1 MNAIAIDGFSSTGKS
16 SVAKVLAQR
25 LGYLY
30 VDTGAMY
37 RAVALHALRNG
48 WVGPDGSLEA
58 AGSTDALRAGVGAL
72 DIRWR
77 REASG
82 HQHTLLNG
90 EDVEAQ
96 IRTMEISQI
105 VSKVSAVPQVRRAL
119 VAQQQKLGTDS
130 PGVVMDGRDIGTVV
144 FPEAKLKIFMTAR
157 PDVRAARRFAEMEA
171 KGSTDGLT
179 VQDIATNLAQRDAED
194 QARLDSPLLQAHDAL
209 VLDNSDLTF
218 VQAVEQAYTWAR
230 ERGFA
235 TAQPH

>member
-16 SVAKVLAQR
+16 SVAKILAQR

-48 WVGPDGSLEA
+48 WVGPDGSSVNAHA
-58 AGSTDALRAGVGAL
+58 AEALRAGAGT
-72 DIRWR
+72 
-77 REASG
+77 
-82 HQHTLLNG
+82 Q
-90 EDVEAQ
+90 DVEAQ

-105 VSKVSAVPQVRRAL
+105 VSKVSAVPEVRRAL
-119 VAQQQKLGTDS
+119 VAQQQRLGTDS

-171 KGSTDGLT
+171 KGSTDGLS
-179 VQDIATNLAQRDAED
+179 VQDIAANLAQRDAED
-194 QARLDSPLLQAHDAL
+194 QARLDSPLLKAQDAL

-218 VQAVEQAYTWAR
+218 DQAVEQAYTWAR

-235 TAQPH
+235 AAQPH

>member
-77 REASG
+77 WEASG

-171 KGSTDGLT
+171 KGYKFAFNGNKMVGITPPGANSSIVGDAMGEHLSDYMEISHPLRTSRWKT
-179 VQDIATNLAQRDAED
+179 KKMEAFYNLKI
-194 QARLDSPLLQAHDAL
+194 
-209 VLDNSDLTF
+209 
-218 VQAVEQAYTWAR
+218 
-230 ERGFA
+230 
-235 TAQPH
+235 

>member
-1 MNAIAIDGFSSTGKS
+1 
-16 SVAKVLAQR
+16 
-25 LGYLY
+25 
-30 VDTGAMY
+30 
-37 RAVALHALRNG
+37 
-48 WVGPDGSLEA
+48 DGSLEA

-77 REASG
+77 WEASG

>member
-16 SVAKVLAQR
+16 SVAKILAQR

-48 WVGPDGSLEA
+48 WVGPDGSSVSPA
-58 AGSTDALRAGVGAL
+58 AAEALRAGAGTL

-77 REASG
+77 WEASG
-82 HQHTLLNG
+82 QQHTLLNG
-90 EDVEAQ
+90 EDVEAE

-105 VSKVSAVPQVRRAL
+105 VSKVSAVPEVRRAL

-157 PDVRAARRFAEMEA
+157 PFAEMEA

-179 VQDIATNLAQRDAED
+179 VEDIATNLAQRDAED

-218 VQAVEQAYTWAR
+218 DQAVEQAYTWAR
-230 ERGFA
+230 ERGYTA
-235 TAQPH
+235 AQPH